1 MALSKESSA
10 FVEVGM
16 EKDAVEAPAE
26 RVAFFETKSRLGPMA
41 CYVGSPLVLVMMGL
55 VFLGSQSLSQIEGTN
70 HRILSESEAAG
81 ALPKASAGCCR
92 FAKAFEDVDWYDP
105 QTRSDFLANVM
116 HVERRFLAKPAMSFD
131 ADTGMTY
138 DGIGLDYE
146 TGEAQQGTLRTFS
159 APSKEA
165 LHLSLLAL
173 ALEDPAESE
182 PSERAAAPLPRLY
195 SADEALDILEKK
207 ARKRRSRASP

>member
-1 MALSKESSA
+1 MEVTLESSA
-10 FVEVGM
+10 VESSS
-16 EKDAVEAPAE
+16 E
-26 RVAFFETKSRLGPMA
+26 RVSLVERESQLGPMA
-41 CYVGSPLVLVMMGL
+41 CYVGSPIVVVMMGL
-55 VFLGSQSLSQIEGTN
+55 VFLGSKDLTWMEAQGTGQ
-70 HRILSESEAAG
+70 RILSESQASDP
-81 ALPKASAGCCR
+81 LPKASAGCCR
-92 FAKAFEDVDWYDP
+92 FAKAFEDVDWHDP

-207 ARKRRSRASP
+207 ARKRSRASP